1 MPETLRTLRTTL
13 LLALLASGC
22 SREEPLP
29 DLLPIGEFSLTDQDG
44 ETVTN
49 EDLRGKV
56 WVVDFIF
63 TSCPDVCPV
72 LTTQM
77 ANLHRRIDS
86 DDVRFVSVSVDPA
99 HDTPERLREYAAR
112 YRADTSRWSF
122 LTGDPESMRLTI
134 ERAFAQPVGERTEIG
149 DGRYD
154 ILHAGRFMLIDRR
167 GRLRGLYETN
177 AEGLGRLE
185 HDALRLVD
193 E

>member
-29 DLLPIGEFSLTDQDG
+29 DLLPIGDFSLTDQDG

-122 LTGDPESMRLTI
+122 LTGDPESMRLTL